1 MLTLSDVMTSDV
13 IALTPHTTLRDAV
26 EILTRHH
33 VSGAPVLSGGRVVGT
48 LSASDV
54 LAFETSLP
62 GVPTGHEETDD
73 LLETA
78 TDSWDDE
85 TVPPAAYFTDLW
97 EDAGADVAE
106 RFTEIDGPEWDVL
119 AEHVVQ
125 EAMST
130 QVLSLPPEA
139 PVHLAAQYMTR
150 SGVHRLLVLEA
161 EALVGIVTTMDITQ
175 TVARL
180 QMREPLSLE
189 SPSQS

>member
-33 VSGAPVLSGGRVVGT
+33 VSGAPVISGGRVIGT

-54 LAFETSLP
+54 LAFETMLP
-62 GVPTGHEETDD
+62 GVPTGHDDAED
-73 LLETA
+73 LLDGRTE
-78 TDSWDDE
+78 SWDE
-85 TVPPAAYFTDLW
+85 ELVPPAAYFTDLW

-106 RFTEIDGPEWDVL
+106 RFAETDGPEWDVL

-130 QVLSLPPEA
+130 QVLSLPPDA
-139 PVHLAAQYMTR
+139 PVHLAAQYMSR
-150 SGVHRLLVLEA
+150 SGVHRLLVLHA

-175 TVARL
+175 TVARF
-180 QMREPLSLE
+180 QMREPLALE
-189 SPSQS
+189 VPAPS

>member
-13 IALTPHTTLRDAV
+13 IALTPHTTLREAV

-33 VSGAPVLSGGRVVGT
+33 VSGAPVVAGGGVVGT

-62 GVPTGHEETDD
+62 GVPTGHDEPED
-73 LLETA
+73 LLDGPVEG
-78 TDSWDDE
+78 WDEE
-85 TVPPAAYFTDLW
+85 TVPPASYFTDLW

-106 RFTEIDGPEWDVL
+106 RFSEIDGPEWDVL

-130 QVLSLPPEA
+130 QVLSLPPDA
-139 PVHLAAQYMTR
+139 PVHLAAQYMAR
-150 SGVHRLLVLEA
+150 SGVHRLLVMDER
-161 EALVGIVTTMDITQ
+161 ALFGIVTTMDITQ
-175 TVARL
+175 TVARF
-180 QMREPLSLE
+180 QMREPLALE
-189 SPSQS
+189 SPTQG

>member
-33 VSGAPVLSGGRVVGT
+33 VSGAPVITGGQVIGT

-62 GVPTGHEETDD
+62 GVPTGHEEAED
-73 LLETA
+73 LLDGRTET
-78 TDSWDDE
+78 WDEE
-85 TVPPAAYFTDLW
+85 TVPPAAYFTELW

-106 RFTEIDGPEWDVL
+106 RFSEIDGPEWDVL

-130 QVLSLPPEA
+130 QVLSLPPDA
-139 PVHLAAQYMTR
+139 PVHLAAQYMAR

-161 EALVGIVTTMDITQ
+161 ESLVGIVTTMDITQ
-175 TVARL
+175 TVARF
-180 QMREPLSLE
+180 QMRDPLTLE
-189 SPSQS
+189 TPSQS

>member
-13 IALTPHTTLRDAV
+13 IALTPHTTLREAV
-26 EILTRHH
+26 EVLTRHH
-33 VSGAPVLSGGRVVGT
+33 VSGAPVVAGGRVVGT

-62 GVPTGHEETDD
+62 GVPTGREDTED
-73 LLETA
+73 LLETP
-78 TDSWDDE
+78 TETWDEE

-106 RFTEIDGPEWDVL
+106 RFAEIDGPEWDVL

-125 EAMST
+125 EAMSS
-130 QVLSLPPEA
+130 QVLSLPPGA
-139 PVHLAAQYMTR
+139 PVHLAAQYMAR
-150 SGVHRLLVLEA
+150 SGVHRLLVLED

-180 QMREPLSLE
+180 QMREPSLE
-189 SPSQS
+189 APSRR